1 MLESFLKEGNQP
13 FPKNP
18 AQLRHGLS
26 ITDACLGW
34 EATERLLC
42 DGCEKLA
49 KSAILT
55 QNA

>member
-1 MLESFLKEGNQP
+1 MLESYLKEGNQP

-34 EATERLLC
+34 EATERLLR